1 MNVYSTPWQLFCIKS
16 VSSVKCRLLINQP
29 WIENNSLFHH
39 HHHHHHHHP
48 LWCFR
53 HGIGIK
59 INEDNGLPCFVPR
72 VCLNHSP
79 TSLPNLSAAFAF
91 WYNFWR
97 TLISLASTLYDFNTV
112 HNHILLYGVICI
124 LEVYKTTILYF
135 PFPVSFLQLACVRI
149 CWIVPLST
157 VSLEREI

>member
-1 MNVYSTPWQLFCIKS
+1 MLIVVSKTQCLRETVPNGGATDRE
-16 VSSVKCRLLINQP
+16 SSVAELCPCALNDGSSRCCRVQAP
-29 WIENNSLFHH
+29 TT
-39 HHHHHHHHP
+39 
-48 LWCFR
+48 
-53 HGIGIK
+53 
-59 INEDNGLPCFVPR
+59 R

-79 TSLPNLSAAFAF
+79 ISLVFTQLNSSLRFLIQVLKD
-91 WYNFWR
+91 
-97 TLISLASTLYDFNTV
+97 LISLASTLYDFNTV
-112 HNHILLYGVICI
+112 HNHILLYGVRCL